1 MLDEKILMLGIV
13 NLKKYVDSLN
23 VTLTLST
30 HIDKELKQDFQ
41 DLISS
46 MNKLSED
53 LQKARDE
60 QEIKQ

>member
-1 MLDEKILMLGIV
+1 MLDEKILILGIV
-13 NLKKYVDSLN
+13 NLKKSVDSLK

-41 DLISS
+41 DLIDS
-46 MNKLSED
+46 MNKLSDD

>member
-13 NLKKYVDSLN
+13 NLKKSVDSLN

-41 DLISS
+41 DLIGS
-46 MNKLSED
+46 MNKISD
-53 LQKARDE
+53 HLQKARDE